1 MALASGLGSQLGLKK
16 ETTWGTAVTVDKFY
30 EFDSDSLNLAQ
41 SYQDSVGLK
50 AGRTIQPSGRMVQT
64 TRGVAGDTPMQVPTK
79 LFGTILDLM
88 HGATVAPVQQGATA
102 AYLQTHPIGTTQPNK
117 SATIQIN
124 KPDTGGTDH
133 AFTYPGAVLTSVA
146 FACDAGGVLTVTLTW
161 DAKDETTPST
171 TPSGA
176 ALASASY
183 ASGVTSWVGTGTG
196 VVLNVNGSPYGSAKS
211 WSLTWT
217 QPYYTDRY
225 YMGSGGL
232 KGKPIPNGF
241 ATLNGTV
248 AGDWDAETL
257 YLLYRSGAIID
268 IFADFQGATIAST
281 FKEQIKFDCTSVQ
294 LRGDSPNVG
303 GPDVLSQ
310 SINFMGGDNGS
321 VAPLTILY
329 ESTDVTL

>member
-1 MALASGLGSQLGLKK
+1 MALASGLGSQLGIKK
-16 ETTWGTAVTVDKFY
+16 ETTYGTAVTVDKFY

-50 AGRTIQPSGRMVQT
+50 AGRTIQPSGRMLQT

-88 HGATVAPVQQGATA
+88 QQAATA
-102 AYLQTHPIGTTQPNK
+102 AWLQTHPIGTTQPNK

-124 KPDTGGTDH
+124 KPDTGGNDH
-133 AFTYPGAVLTSVA
+133 SFTYPGGVLTSVA
-146 FACDAGGVLTVTLTW
+146 FSCDAGGVLTVTLTW
-161 DAKDETTPST
+161 DARDETTPST
-171 TPSGA
+171 TPAGA

-183 ASGVTSWVGTGTG
+183 ATGVTSWVGSGTG
-196 VVLNVNGSPYGSAKS
+196 VVLNVNGSNYGSAKS

-241 ATLNGTV
+241 ATLNGTI

-257 YLLYRSGAIID
+257 YLLYRTGAIID
-268 IFADFQGATIAST
+268 IFADFQGNTIAST
-281 FKEQIKFDCTSVQ
+281 YKEQIKFDTTAVQ

-321 VAPLTILY
+321 VAPLTITY
-329 ESTDVTL
+329 MSTDVAV